1 MGIMPSLGLFADGEW
16 RIKENAVRKFQP
28 SSLGLSGSLLIAHPN
43 LLDPNFRRTILFM
56 VANEPGEGSYG
67 LVLNRRSDKTV
78 GDVITLTDLG
88 PLAEIPVF
96 HGGPVGPDR
105 LTFAAFR
112 WHAASELL
120 ECRANL
126 ELDEAREL
134 ALEPE
139 TIVRGF
145 AGYAGWSA
153 GQLEHE
159 LQAKAWVVQKPGQE
173 ILDAERC
180 QNLWTSIVK
189 EFGPWFRLLAAA
201 PDDPSLN

>member
-1 MGIMPSLGLFADGEW
+1 M
-16 RIKENAVRKFQP
+16 RKFQP

-67 LVLNRRSDKTV
+67 LILNRRSGKSV
-78 GDVITLTDLG
+78 GEVIQLTDPG
-88 PLAEIPVF
+88 PLGEIPVF
-96 HGGPVGPDR
+96 HGGPVGTDR

-112 WHAASELL
+112 WDAGSESL

-126 ELDEAREL
+126 ELDEARDL
-134 ALEPE
+134 TREPG
-139 TIVRGF
+139 TVVRAF

-173 ILDAERC
+173 ILDPEQC
-180 QNLWTSIVK
+180 QNLWTSIIR
-189 EFGPWFRLLAAA
+189 EFGPWFRLLAEA